1 MAQQQLNLL
10 TARFVPVQPRLAAAH
25 VPLVA
30 LGVLALGAL
39 AAMGLRL
46 SADAA
51 TAQARQMNASLA
63 TLQTQTKA
71 LGAAAADAPNAEVNQ
86 LKALDAGQRRV
97 LAALQA
103 GVAGGRLG
111 HADHLAALARQA
123 TGAVWLT
130 RFSISDDGNS
140 IELEGRMADPAAL
153 SPYLRRLNDEARFKG
168 RPFAQLSLKAQEAT
182 RDQVAYTAFALR
194 STPVTPGATITAA
207 TTP

>member
-25 VPLVA
+25 VPMVA
-30 LGVLALGAL
+30 LGVLALAAL
-39 AAMGLRL
+39 AAKGLHL

-51 TAQARQMNASLA
+51 TAQTRQMNASLSA
-63 TLQTQTKA
+63 LQTQAKS
-71 LGAAAADAPNAEVNQ
+71 LGSTSADTPNAQVAQ

-103 GVAGGRLG
+103 GVAGSPLG
-111 HADHLAALARQA
+111 HADDLAALARQA
-123 TGAVWLT
+123 SGAVWLT
-130 RFSISDDGNS
+130 RFSISDDGAS

-153 SPYLRRLNDEARFKG
+153 SPYLRRLNDEPRFKG

-182 RDQVAYTAFALR
+182 RDTMAYTAFALR
-194 STPVTPGATITAA
+194 STPVAPGATHTAA
-207 TTP
+207 ASP